1 MNLRYLVLS
10 TAIVLA
16 AAAATAQTPTAPAV
30 APVPAVAPI
39 PAVAPA
45 PSSTPAPPAPSPGSR
60 TVSGIRNKISAGDL
74 PSAESILEVHRERD
88 GEDGYYLMGL
98 GWLTR
103 GALLLGE
110 TARAR
115 ELNAELR
122 RLCDARLANGPGL
135 AKDDSLETALGAA
148 IEVEAQLL
156 AGEKGAEAGA
166 AWLRAEIAKYPGPVA
181 FRSRLYKR
189 LNLLALKGSAAPE
202 LAVEDFVGAKP
213 VALAG
218 LRGRPVVLFVWSATC
233 GDCKA
238 QAASLG
244 RVSRRYAERG
254 LAVVPLT
261 RYYEDGA
268 AERAKEKAVIDSVW
282 AAVYAPMGPPSIVV
296 SSASMERYGGSSTPT
311 FVFIDKRG
319 VVKGYT
325 PTRLTEARLAGAVEE
340 LLR

>member
-1 MNLRYLVLS
+1 MNLRYLVLAA
-10 TAIVLA
+10 TLVLA
-16 AAAATAQTPTAPAV
+16 AAAATAQSPPAPAV

-39 PAVAPA
+39 PAIAPA
-45 PSSTPAPPAPSPGSR
+45 TASTPAPPAPSPGSR

-74 PSAESILEVHRERD
+74 PSAESILEVHRDRD
-88 GEDGYYLMGL
+88 GEDGYYLVGL
-98 GWLTR
+98 GWLSR

-110 TARAR
+110 AARAR

-122 RLCDARLANGPGL
+122 RLCDARLAKGPGL

-156 AGEKGAEAGA
+156 AREKGPEAGA
-166 AWLRAEIAKYPGPVA
+166 AWLRGEIAKYPGPVA

-189 LNLLALKGSAAPE
+189 LNMLALTGSPAPE
-202 LAVEDFVGAKP
+202 LAVEDFVGSKP
-213 VALAG
+213 AALSA
-218 LRGRPVVLFVWSATC
+218 LRGSPVVLFVWSATC

-244 RVSRRYAERG
+244 RVARRYAERG
-254 LAVVPLT
+254 VVVVPLT
-261 RYYEDGA
+261 RYYEEGA
-268 AERAKEKAVIDSVW
+268 AERAKEKAVVDSVW
-282 AAVYAPMGPPSIVV
+282 AAVYAPVGKPSIVV
-296 SSASMERYGGSSTPT
+296 STASMERYGGSSTPT

-319 VVKGYT
+319 EVKGYT
-325 PTRLTEARLAGAVEE
+325 PTRLTEARLSGAVEE

>member
-1 MNLRYLVLS
+1 MNLRYLVPVTVIAFTLS
-10 TAIVLA
+10 A
-16 AAAATAQTPTAPAV
+16 AAALAQTPGAPAPAA
-30 APVPAVAPI
+30 APVPVVAPTS
-39 PAVAPA
+39 AA
-45 PSSTPAPPAPSPGSR
+45 TPAPPAPTAGSR
-60 TVSGIRNKISAGDL
+60 TVSSIRNKISAADL

-98 GWLTR
+98 GWLSR
-103 GALLLGE
+103 GALLLGDP
-110 TARAR
+110 ARAR

-122 RLCDARLANGPGL
+122 RLCDARLARGAGL
-135 AKDDSLETALGAA
+135 AKDDSLESALGAA

-156 AGEKGAEAGA
+156 AREKGPDAGA
-166 AWLRAEIAKYPGPVA
+166 SWLRAEIAKFPGPVA

-189 LNLLALKGSAAPE
+189 LNMLALTGSPAPE

-213 VALAG
+213 AALAG

-244 RVSRRYAERG
+244 RVARRYADRG

-261 RYYEDGA
+261 RYYEEGA
-268 AERAKEKAVIDSVW
+268 AERAKEKAVVDSVW
-282 AAVYAPMGPPSIVV
+282 AAVYSAAGPPSIVV
-296 SSASMERYGGSSTPT
+296 STASMERYGGSSTPT

-319 VVKGYT
+319 VVKRYT
-325 PTRLTEARLAGAVEE
+325 PTRLTEARLSGAVEE